1 MMRRSRW
8 MLAAFLAC
16 GLVVGA
22 KPPAEKD
29 VRTKLIKTREK
40 LKMSKQ
46 QLDEAN
52 KQERELADDLG
63 VTEEQLVDFSDRL
76 REIRTE
82 LSLARSRHEVIRR
95 SVIQSRSKLR
105 SKRRALGARLRD
117 MEMEGSASYLQVLL
131 QARTFTQ
138 FLTYT
143 EYIQR
148 VVDSERELI
157 AAVRHE
163 RELLE
168 RRREAAQRT
177 VNEINGL
184 EHDFRTKVSQ
194 LNEVQEKQ
202 ALLLAKLQSHRR
214 KLQSYVV
221 GLEHITVEMEAKL
234 QAMLRSRRGLGYNGG
249 PIPAGSG
256 RFKAPVQG
264 PITSPFGYRI
274 HPVLGYARLHSGLDY
289 GVDHGTG
296 IHAADNGVVIVA
308 EWYGGY
314 GNCIIIQHSNDLS
327 TLYGH
332 CSSLYVKNGDTVRQG
347 QTIAAVGSTG
357 MSTGPH
363 LHFEV
368 RQAGTPVDPLSYL

>member
-1 MMRRSRW
+1 MISRSRVL
-8 MLAAFLAC
+8 LAAFLAC

-29 VRTKLIKTREK
+29 VRTRLIKTREK

-46 QLDEAN
+46 QLEEAN

-95 SVIQSRSKLR
+95 SVIQSRSKLK

-117 MEMEGSASYLQVLL
+117 MEMEGTASYLQVLL

-143 EYIQR
+143 EYLQR

-202 ALLLAKLQSHRR
+202 ALLLAKLQAHRR
-214 KLQSYVV
+214 KLHQYVV

-234 QAMLRSRRGLGYNGG
+234 QKMIRSRSAHGG
-249 PIPAGSG
+249 PIPIGTG
-256 RFKAPVQG
+256 RFIAPVQG

-274 HPVLGYARLHSGLDY
+274 HPVMGYARLHAGLDY
-289 GVDHGTG
+289 GVEHGTA
-296 IHAADNGVVIVA
+296 IRAADNGVVIVA

-314 GNCIIIQHSNDLS
+314 GNCIIIQHGKDLT

-332 CSSLYVKNGDTVRQG
+332 CSELYVKNGDTVRQG
-347 QTIAAVGSTG
+347 QSIAAVGSTG